1 MAQMESPARA
11 AAQAPGGIPNTSSDA
26 TASASSSPVLSAA
39 RGALLMRISAAEQQL
54 RAEASVSDAI
64 ALAQLIGACAAALQK
79 LEPPTK
85 LRCY

>member
-26 TASASSSPVLSAA
+26 TASASSPVLSAA